1 MKIKD
6 ELQGAITDKKVREL
20 LIKLHTAA
28 SRQRGSKI
36 KPMFRP
42 RRGKTLPLD
51 QIDHNRDN
59 KYMAL
64 DPVQGVF
71 CYFLAKAIRARR
83 IIEFGTS
90 FGVSTIYLAMAIRD
104 NRGGQVIGIELIE
117 EKATRAR
124 ENLNKA
130 GLLEFVDIRVGN
142 ALETLK
148 DIKGPV
154 DFFLNDGFPR
164 HALPVLKMVVPHM
177 RTGSVIVTDNVGLFK
192 ADYREYVEYLR
203 NPNNGFQSVLMGLNE
218 GTEFSIKVAGTV

>member
-1 MKIKD
+1 MKIRE
-6 ELQGAITDKKVREL
+6 ELQGAITDKRIRTL

-28 SRQRGSKI
+28 SKQERGDNF
-36 KPMFRP
+36 KPV
-42 RRGKTLPLD
+42 RGKTLSLD
-51 QIDHNRDN
+51 QIDHSRDN

-104 NRGGQVIGIELIE
+104 NGGGVVIGTELIK
-117 EKATRAR
+117 EKAKRAR

-130 GLLEFVDIRVGN
+130 GLSKFVDIRVGN

-164 HALPVLKMVVPHM
+164 YALPVLKMVVPHM
-177 RTGSVIVTDNVGLFK
+177 RSGSVIVTDNVGLFK

-218 GTEFSIKVAGTV
+218 GTEFSIKVAEAV

>member
-1 MKIKD
+1 MKIRE
-6 ELQGAITDKKVREL
+6 ELQGAITDKRIRTL
-20 LIKLHTAA
+20 LINLHIAA
-28 SRQRGSKI
+28 SKQERGDNF
-36 KPMFRP
+36 KPV
-42 RRGKTLPLD
+42 RGKTLSLD
-51 QIDHNRDN
+51 QIDHSRDN

-104 NRGGQVIGIELIE
+104 NGGGVVIGTELIE
-117 EKATRAR
+117 EKAKRAR

-130 GLLEFVDIRVGN
+130 GLSKFVDIRVGN

-164 HALPVLKMVVPHM
+164 YALPVLKMVVPHM
-177 RTGSVIVTDNVGLFK
+177 RSGSVIVTDNVGLFK

-218 GTEFSIKVAGTV
+218 GTEFSIKVAEAV

>member
-1 MKIKD
+1 MKIRE
-6 ELQGAITDKKVREL
+6 ELQGAITDKRIWAL

-28 SRQRGSKI
+28 SKQEHVGNCKPASKL
-36 KPMFRP
+36 K
-42 RRGKTLPLD
+42 RGKTLSLD
-51 QIDHNRDN
+51 WADHSRDN

-104 NRGGQVIGIELIE
+104 NGGGVVIGTELIE
-117 EKATRAR
+117 EKAKRAR

-130 GLLEFVDIRVGN
+130 GLSKFVEIRVGN

-148 DIKGPV
+148 DI
-154 DFFLNDGFPR
+154 
-164 HALPVLKMVVPHM
+164 
-177 RTGSVIVTDNVGLFK
+177 
-192 ADYREYVEYLR
+192 
-203 NPNNGFQSVLMGLNE
+203 
-218 GTEFSIKVAGTV
+218 